1 MIFPK
6 KNETKMGKK
15 TSIVIATALVL
26 CVLLVSCGG
35 GGAAAASGTFNVNG
49 GSYNSLVMTG
59 NASNGNVTLSG
70 SSGTLTDTY
79 ASGLS
84 VITGSYTLTFANGTI
99 TITVTETYIS
109 ISDGTLTASGSGTLE
124 DPLIGTWVYVS
135 GTYKEEYYFNGLS
148 FRFKAYQ
155 SGSLF
160 MDGVCAYTTSGNRLV
175 LDVRSPTIYVDPD
188 NEFSSW
194 IGKMGTATFSVN
206 GNTVTISNVQRSDGY
221 AEGPWTATRIN

>member
-15 TSIVIATALVL
+15 TSIVIATALAI

-59 NASNGNVTLSG
+59 NASSGNVTLSG

-124 DPLIGTWVYVS
+124 DPLIGTWFYVS